1 MVSTK
6 GKLLEQP
13 TDMTPDPMPPDEKV
27 AGQVLGAR
35 RNDLQRPVTGRGLA
49 QPHIQRLLT
58 RGLSL
63 RGCRF
68 ERLQLRVVVC

>member
-1 MVSTK
+1 MIV
-6 GKLLEQP
+6 
-13 TDMTPDPMPPDEKV
+13 
-27 AGQVLGAR
+27 
-35 RNDLQRPVTGRGLA
+35 QRPVTGRGLA